1 MRTPAWVILLGA
13 AVLIV
18 FLAWIG
24 RGSRD
29 NFADIGSVSSQAA
42 AVDPSSVAP
51 LDKGSPVNA
60 GTPALHAPSS
70 ALIKQLLATPAVEPP
85 ASSTPTAN
93 SVASQATANAPISVN
108 PLQRAADAKASIPH
122 VESPTP
128 SGPGLPP
135 MPPRP
140 DPTCPSCPICPDMS
154 QYIKLDEIPCWNCS
168 LP

>member
-1 MRTPAWVILLGA
+1 MRAQLWVIILGA
-13 AVLIV
+13 AFLV
-18 FLAWIG
+18 FFLTWIG

-42 AVDPSSVAP
+42 AVDPLTPVTPP
-51 LDKGSPVNA
+51 LV
-60 GTPALHAPSS
+60 TPALHAPSS
-70 ALIKQLLATPAVEPP
+70 ALIQQLLATPAVEPP

-93 SVASQATANAPISVN
+93 SAASQATAKSPISVS
-108 PLQRAADAKASIPH
+108 PLLRDADAKASIPP

-128 SGPGLPP
+128 TGAGLPP

-154 QYIKLDEIPCWNCS
+154 QYIKLDEVPCWNCS